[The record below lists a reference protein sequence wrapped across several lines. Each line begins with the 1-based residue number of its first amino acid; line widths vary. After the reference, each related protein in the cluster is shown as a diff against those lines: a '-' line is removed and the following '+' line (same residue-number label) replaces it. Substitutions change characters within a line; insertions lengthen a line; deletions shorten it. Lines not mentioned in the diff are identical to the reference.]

1 VRELFVMIFRSRI
14 ERSQDLKI
22 HVIDTEIAMAADTV
36 AILWVLA
43 RAAARAG
50 NGFVV
55 TNRWEKLKSR
65 HGFPLNMLWAW
76 LSD

>member
-1 VRELFVMIFRSRI
+1 MIFRSTI
-14 ERSQDLKI
+14 KRSQDLNV
-22 HVIDTEIAMAADTV
+22 HVINTETAMAADTV
-36 AILWVLA
+36 AIIWVLA
-43 RAAARAG
+43 RVAAPAG
-50 NGFVV
+50 NGFAV